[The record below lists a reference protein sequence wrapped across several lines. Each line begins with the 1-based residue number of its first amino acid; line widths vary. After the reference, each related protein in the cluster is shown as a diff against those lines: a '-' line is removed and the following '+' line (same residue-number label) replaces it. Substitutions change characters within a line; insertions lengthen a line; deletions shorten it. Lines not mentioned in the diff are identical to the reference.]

1 MSSTSLSDLLARLT
15 DSPSLEGVFSP
26 WADADEENDIGS
38 HCNEVRRRQCH
49 HYLETRL
56 KTAKCLLVGEAL
68 GYQGGHFT
76 GIPMTSERILLGH
89 QVQNGIS
96 PKAVLP
102 GLKPERTS
110 KPEKMPNGF
119 TEPTATIVW
128 QTLLQ
133 LPLSAQ
139 EFVLWNAF
147 PWHPFDKAQGML
159 SNRKPTAREMSQGLD
174 ILQDFFRLFPGN
186 TVVAVGKVAETWL
199 KKLGIDAFAV
209 RHPAQGGAEQ
219 FRTQITALLG
229 KV

>member
-1 MSSTSLSDLLARLT
+1 MSNAKLLDFLAQLT

-26 WADADEENDIGS
+26 WADVDRENDIGG
-38 HCNEVRRRQCH
+38 HCPEIRRRHCH
-49 HYLETRL
+49 HYLATRL
-56 KTAKCLLVGEAL
+56 KTANYLLVGEAL
-68 GYQGGHFT
+68 GYQGGHFS
-76 GIPMTSERILLGH
+76 GIPMTSERILLGYL
-89 QVQNGIS
+89 VQSGIS

-133 LPLSAQ
+133 LPLSSQ

-147 PWHPFDKAQGML
+147 PWHPFDAARGML
-159 SNRKPTAREMSQGLD
+159 SNRKPTTREMSQGLD

-199 KKLGIDAFAV
+199 KKLGIDVLAV
-209 RHPAQGGAEQ
+209 RHPAQGGAKQ
-219 FRTQITALLG
+219 FRAQIAELLG
-229 KV
+229 KA